1 MKRLFLFL
9 IFSFTLIVTFAKSF
23 LWQVSASHNK
33 IYILGSIHLGK
44 ETLYPLKEEIEK
56 AYKEAEKIVVEVDIT
71 KIDSLKMNEILKKY
85 AFCPQNKTLK
95 DLISPL
101 TYKKLRR
108 KLKEFG
114 IKFED
119 VESYKPW
126 FLATLL
132 TNWQFMRLGFY
143 PQYGIDVYFINKA
156 LKDNKE
162 ILEIESAEEQ
172 IEILY
177 SLSEKEQDLFLLYTL
192 IDLDNFEKELK
203 QITEAWKNADAG
215 KLVSILNS
223 NLIHYPQFK
232 TLYEKLIYERNRK
245 ILNKIEELLK
255 RNKIYF
261 VIVGV
266 GHLIGKSGVI
276 KELKERGYR
285 INQL

>member
-1 MKRLFLFL
+1 M
-9 IFSFTLIVTFAKSF
+9 
-23 LWQVSASHNK
+23 H
-33 IYILGSIHLGK
+33 
-44 ETLYPLKEEIEK
+44 
-56 AYKEAEKIVVEVDIT
+56 
-71 KIDSLKMNEILKKY
+71 
-85 AFCPQNKTLK
+85 
-95 DLISPL
+95 
-101 TYKKLRR
+101 
-108 KLKEFG
+108 
-114 IKFED
+114 
-119 VESYKPW
+119 
-126 FLATLL
+126 
-132 TNWQFMRLGFY
+132 LGFY

-223 NLIHYPQFK
+223 NLIRYPQFK
-232 TLYEKLIYERNRK
+232 PLYEKLIYERNRK

-255 RNKIYF
+255 RSKTYF

-276 KELKERGYR
+276 KELKEKGYK